1 MNNTIPTLD
10 EVSKLYGEQLEL
22 VISSNQKQWDYDNF
36 IVRSIGAASP
46 PISAY
51 GYECP
56 EQAIK
61 NFEYKVRLLKA
72 IEQDIEHVNKSKQI
86 TENFVKQGL
95 GYLLKIYECYFDR
108 KGRFHVDHD
117 REINPVKFF
126 DEAISEL
133 QDIEQ
138 TVKKAKSMDD
148 TSAFLSYIMGE
159 HDMDRGIS
167 CTIWDGYSDE
177 LFPNL
182 KSVVNEI
189 QDEHKDFD
197 AII

>member
-1 MNNTIPTLD
+1 MNNTIPDLC
-10 EVSKLYGEQLEL
+10 EVSKLYGGPLEL
-22 VISSNQKQWDYDNF
+22 AINSEQKQWDYDNF
-36 IVRSIGAASP
+36 IVKSKDF
-46 PISAY
+46 Y
-51 GYECP
+51 GYGYQCL

-108 KGRFHVDHD
+108 KGHFQVDHD
-117 REINPVKFF
+117 REINPIKFF

-138 TVKKAKSMDD
+138 TVKKAKSMGDMN
-148 TSAFLSYIMGE
+148 FLSYITGE
-159 HDMDRGIS
+159 HDIDRGIS

-182 KSVVNEI
+182 KSVVNEL
-189 QDEHKDFD
+189 QDEHNDFD
-197 AII
+197 TIV